1 MSRFFD
7 KNQFYPQNFFYETDN
22 KISIETVL
30 FQLSEEAYSLSPEC
44 FDAETRYFIFK
55 FRYHPPY
62 TKISEFPEMKRLQ
75 TEAISKTRFKEE
87 YNGFIAIDI
96 SEWIGHSNE
105 EHFENCLMFL
115 KHMCEHWKYVFFTSG
130 EFSEYERSETLK
142 KLKEYIWLIEID
154 NKSFEKSDFS
164 HSLCEEMSEKYKM
177 TFSSSTQ
184 SLLKA
189 IFSERKGS
197 DSEVIAN
204 MAQDMSIY
212 FNGIKQAN
220 KNSVF
225 EYLNNKLTYG
235 HFIMS
240 KKEISLLNNYI
251 AEKES
256 KR

>member
-1 MSRFFD
+1 MSRFFN
-7 KNQFYPQNFFYETDN
+7 KNQFYPQNFFCKTDD

-30 FQLSEEAYSLSPEC
+30 FQLSEEAYSLAPEC
-44 FDAETRYFIFK
+44 FDADTRYFVFK

-75 TEAISKTRFKEE
+75 TEAILKTRFKEE

-96 SEWIGHSNE
+96 SEWVGHSNE
-105 EHFENCLMFL
+105 EHFEICLMFL
-115 KHMCEHWKYVFFTSG
+115 KHMCEHWKYVFFTS
-130 EFSEYERSETLK
+130 EDFSEYELSEILK
-142 KLKEYIWLIEID
+142 KLKEYIWLIEIND
-154 NKSFEKSDFS
+154 ECFENSEFS
-164 HSLCEEMSEKYKM
+164 HSLCEEMSNKYKI

-197 DSEVIAN
+197 DSEIVAN

-212 FNGIKQAN
+212 FNGIKQVGN
-220 KNSVF
+220 NSVS
-225 EYLNNKLTYG
+225 EYLSNKLTYG

-240 KKEISLLNNYI
+240 KKEMSLLNSYI